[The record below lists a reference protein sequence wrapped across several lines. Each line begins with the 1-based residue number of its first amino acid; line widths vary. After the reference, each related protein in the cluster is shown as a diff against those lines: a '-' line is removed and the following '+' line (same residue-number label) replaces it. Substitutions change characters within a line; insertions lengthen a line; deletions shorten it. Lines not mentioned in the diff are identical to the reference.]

1 MIRLLDTFSCDR
13 EKSSVGG
20 ARRGS
25 KARNGQWKDEAVTT
39 DFPIGCRVYV
49 FGLARLGTVAGA
61 IMPVAG
67 ADGYAVDLDPMDGTG
82 GTVGCPGE
90 HLLPLSAAAERPVCD
105 FCLEGASA

>member
-1 MIRLLDTFSCDR
+1 M
-13 EKSSVGG
+13 
-20 ARRGS
+20 
-25 KARNGQWKDEAVTT
+25 TT

-67 ADGYAVDLDPMDGTG
+67 ADGYAVDLDPMDGMG

-90 HLLPLSAAAERPVCD
+90 HLLPLSAAAARPVCD